1 MAKDKKEKEEKK
13 EVKDIPQKPT
23 KNTFV
28 KRWFDEYV
36 VNDKSD
42 MKTICDLTSTS
53 AEQQF
58 SMYLKTGNTETY
70 AVTFYATFMTIM
82 DYIKSK
88 QKSYNNFSI
97 AICNSINIGYTNNDD
112 PENEKVGN
120 FMPFMEYIGVNR
132 HIVDNPDNIE
142 DTKTS
147 QNLIR
152 WKELNVKQNVEFV
165 KEISSLAY
173 ENLKKNYGVTL
184 RTEEA
189 VIPLFCIF
197 MDNVTNYIK
206 YKYKELKGRDVSE
219 VSMNVLGLF
228 DVYYSYD
235 EDEDKEYLE
244 FVPQIALKLKLKNDS
259 VASRE

>member
-1 MAKDKKEKEEKK
+1 MAKEKEEKK
-13 EVKDIPQKPT
+13 DLNQKPT

-42 MKTICDLTSTS
+42 MKKICDLTATS

-70 AVTFYATFMTIM
+70 AVVFYATFMTII
-82 DYIKSK
+82 DYIKNK

-197 MDNVTNYIK
+197 LDNVTNYIK
-206 YKYKELKGRDVSE
+206 YKYKELVGTKDISE

-228 DVYYSYD
+228 DVFYSYD
-235 EDEDKEYLE
+235 EDENKEYLE
-244 FVPQIALKLKLKNDS
+244 FQSGVTLKLAMKNDAI
-259 VASRE
+259 ASRE

>member
-1 MAKDKKEKEEKK
+1 MAKEEKK
-13 EVKDIPQKPT
+13 EVKEEQKKP

-36 VNDKSD
+36 VNNKSD
-42 MKTICDLTSTS
+42 MKTICDLTSAS

-70 AVTFYATFMTIM
+70 AVTFYATFMTILE
-82 DYIKSK
+82 YIRKK

-112 PENEKVGN
+112 QENEKVGN

-173 ENLKKNYGVTL
+173 ENLKKNFGVTL

-197 MDNVTNYIK
+197 LDNVTNYIK
-206 YKYKELKGRDVSE
+206 YKYKELRGTKDISE

-228 DVYYSYD
+228 DVFYSYD

-244 FVPQIALKLKLKNDS
+244 FQPGITVKLATKNDAI
-259 VASRE
+259 ASREG